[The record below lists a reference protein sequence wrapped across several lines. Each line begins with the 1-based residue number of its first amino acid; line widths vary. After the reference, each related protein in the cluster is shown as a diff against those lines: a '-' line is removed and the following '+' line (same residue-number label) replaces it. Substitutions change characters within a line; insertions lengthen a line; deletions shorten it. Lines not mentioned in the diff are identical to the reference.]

1 MTNSFPEDAARAN
14 EANPRTLA
22 LAICNASA
30 IRQAL
35 FPPTKHRSA
44 RPRLSSTSA
53 GRLNPLAMWRTAR
66 PGTTVGGS
74 TRSEALGHDTNPRK
88 DEHENERSEE
98 KTPGSGAQRDLAET
112 PAKFKMTIR

>member
-1 MTNSFPEDAARAN
+1 MLPGLPTSELEGIRYTKSVADSPY
-14 EANPRTLA
+14 TG
-22 LAICNASA
+22 A

-44 RPRLSSTSA
+44 RPRLPSTSV
-53 GRLNPLAMWRTAR
+53 GRLNPLAMWRTAH

-88 DEHENERSEE
+88 DEHESERSEE

>member
-1 MTNSFPEDAARAN
+1 MTNSSPEDAAREN
-14 EANPRTLA
+14 EANPRTLP
-22 LAICNASA
+22 LATGNAT
-30 IRQAL
+30 L
-35 FPPTKHRSA
+35 FPPIKHRSA
-44 RPRLSSTSA
+44 RPRLPSTSA

-88 DEHENERSEE
+88 DEHESERSEE
-98 KTPGSGAQRDLAET
+98 KTQGSDAQRDLAET